1 MAKDTTLSNSVV
13 NDQADVLAS
22 TLVNGYLDIFDGE
35 KPGSV
40 EDEVTSQKRCVS
52 LRFGEPAFQKADKG
66 VIVANPISSSIAF
79 NDAMPA
85 TWARLYKADHK
96 TAVMDVT
103 VGAKSGQFNIVL
115 PTDRIVRGVTVTC
128 TSFVHSVAKSTPGV

>member
-1 MAKDTTLSNSVV
+1 MAKDTSLANFLIS
-13 NDQADVLAS
+13 DQANIMAAHLDE
-22 TLVNGYLDIFDGE
+22 GYIDIFDGA
-35 KPGSV
+35 KPDAPDS
-40 EDEVTSQKRCVS
+40 EVTTQKRCVS
-52 LRFGEPAFQKADKG
+52 LRLGKPAFLPADKG
-66 VIVANPISSSIAF
+66 VIVANPIASGVAF
-79 NDAMPA
+79 ADAMPA

-115 PTDRIVRGVTVTC
+115 ATDRIVKGITVTC